1 MKLNKEQMINLF
13 LEKIEV
19 SENEL
24 DKAREELIK
33 AYRLINIKELSDIN
47 RDLLNHNLKT
57 FDFEIDYHKK
67 DGSKIVVNDGNIY
80 FQNAIDVSFNHN
92 YFILNIYSFNEDDIL
107 NINTTKLLVLKNVGA
122 VGYVK
127 FINGEKIEG
136 QRVYTFKNEKE
147 LKEIKNNLANMLN
160 NKKQLSRILLKNVES
175 I

>member
-1 MKLNKEQMINLF
+1 MKLNKDRIINLF

-19 SENEL
+19 NENEL

-33 AYRLINIKELSDIN
+33 AYRLINIQELSNIN
-47 RDLLNHNLKT
+47 RDLLNHNLKP
-57 FDFEIDYHKK
+57 FNFEIDYHKK
-67 DGSKIVVNDGNIY
+67 DDSKIVVNDGNIY

-92 YFILNIYSFNEDDIL
+92 YFVLNIYSFNEDDIL

-136 QRVYTFKNEKE
+136 KRIYTFKKEKE
-147 LKEIKNNLANMLN
+147 LTEIKNNLENTLN
-160 NKKQLSRILLKNVES
+160 NRKQLSRILFKNV
-175 I
+175 